1 MVGYGLNAAVQ
12 RFRKAGGISE
22 IFLILTRRPPVKG
35 TETKEGFWVFLIYA
49 GGIVKKIIKVREE
62 GRGGNMAVQY
72 KDAVIPSK
80 RPPGWGGR

>member
-1 MVGYGLNAAVQ
+1 M
-12 RFRKAGGISE
+12 
-22 IFLILTRRPPVKG
+22 KG

-49 GGIVKKIIKVREE
+49 GSIVKKIIKVREE